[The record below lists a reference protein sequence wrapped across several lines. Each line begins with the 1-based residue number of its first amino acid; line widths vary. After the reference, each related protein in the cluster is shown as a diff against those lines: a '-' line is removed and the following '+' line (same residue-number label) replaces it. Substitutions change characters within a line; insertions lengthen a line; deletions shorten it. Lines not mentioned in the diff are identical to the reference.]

1 MLKPKCKYMG
11 KGFIFRSLI
20 ILGLFISFT
29 GFKPLDD
36 GDDRYDTINK
46 NLDEFGNV
54 YKEVALNY
62 VDEIDMDKFIKA
74 GIDGMLS
81 TLDPYTVFYDED
93 SRDQID
99 LITTGKYGGV
109 GVTIEI
115 RDSVMRV
122 TDVMNGYEAQRK
134 GIRRGDKIIE
144 IDGKPTDEMDLVKLR
159 YAIRGPVGSPINV
172 KVDRDGNLINFSLV
186 REEISLKNVTYS
198 GYLKGDAEGIG
209 YIKLERFTRN
219 AENEIEGIIKDLKSS
234 GNPRGIILDLRN
246 NGGGLLEAATG
257 ILSKLVKKNSLLVI
271 TKGKEANSEKK
282 YFSKEDP
289 LIGEDVPIVVLINEN
304 TASASEIVAGAI
316 QDLDRGLVVGSKSF
330 GKGLVQQIKD
340 INSDTQLKI
349 TNQRYFTPSGRW
361 IQSKDYFT
369 ENKSGV
375 FKNTSEFSQKEFR
388 TLNGRIV
395 YANGGITPDIE
406 INTKPVSDVHIALS
420 NKDMFFKYANY
431 YLEANP
437 GSGVV
442 TADERMYQ
450 DFKDFL
456 SREGFNYE
464 SSAEKKVNE
473 LRQIAGNQEV
483 SSDYL
488 GYLDKINQEISNFE
502 NAEMEA
508 SKDAIM
514 RSISEEINRRLVEE
528 FEQIEATFPSDKQLQ
543 EAVRLINNS
552 SDYHMLLGK

>member
-1 MLKPKCKYMG
+1 MLKPKSKFMG
-11 KGFIFRSLI
+11 KGFLTRSLI
-20 ILGLFISFT
+20 IVGLFISFA
-29 GFKPLDD
+29 GFKPVDD
-36 GDDRYDTINK
+36 GDDRYDKINE

-74 GIDGMLS
+74 GIEGMLS

-109 GVTIEI
+109 GVSIEI

-134 GIRRGDKIIE
+134 GMRIGDKIIE
-144 IDGKPTDEMDLVKLR
+144 IDGKPTDEMDFVKLR
-159 YAIRGPVGSPINV
+159 YAIRGPVGSSINL
-172 KVDRDGNLINFSLV
+172 KVDRDGNIIDFNLV

-209 YIKLERFTRN
+209 YIKLARFTRN
-219 AENEIEGIIKDLKSS
+219 AENEVEGIIKDLKSS

-246 NGGGLLEAATG
+246 NGGGLLDAATG

-271 TKGKEANSEKK
+271 TKGKEKDSEKK
-282 YFSKEDP
+282 FFSKEDP
-289 LIGEDVPIVVLINEN
+289 LIGEEVPIVVLINEN

-316 QDLDRGLVVGSKSF
+316 QDLDRGVVVGSKSF
-330 GKGLVQQIKD
+330 GKGLVQQVKD
-340 INSDTQLKI
+340 INSETQLKI

-375 FKNTSEFSQKEFR
+375 FKHPSEFSQKEFR
-388 TLNGRIV
+388 TLNGRTV

-406 INTKPVSDVHIALS
+406 INTKPISDVHIALF

-431 YLEANP
+431 YLNANP

-442 TADERMYQ
+442 VADEKMFQ
-450 DFKDFL
+450 DFKNFL
-456 SREGFNYE
+456 SQEGFNYE
-464 SSAEKKVNE
+464 SAAEKKVNE
-473 LRQIAGNQEV
+473 LRQIADSKEF
-483 SSDYL
+483 SADYL
-488 GYLDKINQEISNFE
+488 SYLDKINQEITG
-502 NAEMEA
+502 AEQSELEA
-508 SKDAIM
+508 SKEAIM
-514 RSISEEINRRLVEE
+514 RSIAEEINKRLVEE

-543 EAVRLINNS
+543 EAVRLINSS
-552 SDYHMLLGK
+552 SDYNLLLGK